1 MPACG
6 LGRKTASISFPIS
19 QTKKEKTL
27 KIKLLAATALCACAG
42 AASAQSSV
50 TLFGIVDLNGRW
62 LDNDGTSQFSMSQG
76 GTAAS
81 RLGFRGT
88 EDLGG
93 GLYAGFWIE
102 GALNPDTGTSGGQ
115 TWQRRST
122 VSLSSPWGEARLGRD
137 NTVTYYNTTT
147 FDPFGDSGI
156 GAAGNLTLKPPAVP
170 VGGAYDTLVRASNM
184 AAYFLPAGVAGGLYG
199 GAQVAAGENAYGNK
213 FFGARLGYA
222 AGPFDVNVAWGQT
235 QVSSDSDGDAL
246 NIGASWKFGFMKL
259 SGFYGQIKVE
269 DDKQDNWFIGATA
282 PYGVWIFKASY
293 GQARRSGTNPANVEG
308 QKADQIAF
316 GATYSLSKRTLL
328 YGTWSGISNKGG
340 ANFVVG
346 SLNNI
351 AGGGAAPNADS
362 QGAEFGVR
370 HSF

>member
-6 LGRKTASISFPIS
+6 LGRRTVSISFPIS

-27 KIKLLAATALCACAG
+27 KIKLLAGAALCACAG

-76 GTAAS
+76 GNAAS

-147 FDPFGDSGI
+147 FDPFGDSGL

-184 AAYFLPAGVAGGLYG
+184 ALLPPAGVAGGLHG
-199 GAQVAAGENAYGNK
+199 AAQVAAGESTSATSSS
-213 FFGARLGYA
+213 ARAGYA
-222 AGPFDVNVAWGQT
+222 AGPFDVNVAWDQT
-235 QVSSDSDGDAL
+235 QSQRQRRRRLQHRRLVEVRLHDPVGLLRPDQGRGQHAGQLVHRRQRADRGLDA
-246 NIGASWKFGFMKL
+246 
-259 SGFYGQIKVE
+259 Q
-269 DDKQDNWFIGATA
+269 
-282 PYGVWIFKASY
+282 GV
-293 GQARRSGTNPANVEG
+293 
-308 QKADQIAF
+308 
-316 GATYSLSKRTLL
+316 
-328 YGTWSGISNKGG
+328 
-340 ANFVVG
+340 
-346 SLNNI
+346 
-351 AGGGAAPNADS
+351 
-362 QGAEFGVR
+362 VR
-370 HSF
+370 PG